1 MYLEVEVSQMI
12 LDPNVIDI
20 IDIFF
25 GSDKLVIVM
34 EYCGGKFL
42 TDSLINAISEADLSK
57 QIEAAARFYKH
68 FQED

>member
-57 QIEAAARFYKH
+57 
-68 FQED
+68 

>member
-42 TDSLINAISEADLSK
+42 TV
-57 QIEAAARFYKH
+57 R
-68 FQED
+68 